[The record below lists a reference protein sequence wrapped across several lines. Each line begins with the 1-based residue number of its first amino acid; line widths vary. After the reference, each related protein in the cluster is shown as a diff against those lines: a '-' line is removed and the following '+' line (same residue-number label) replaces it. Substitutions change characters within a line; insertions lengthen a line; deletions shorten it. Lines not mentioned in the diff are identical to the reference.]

1 MKPKISSLQAELKAL
16 QKQHEK
22 QRSELESFV
31 SAREKSKSSFYTI
44 MRNRLRL
51 QNFPNIMIAL
61 QRALGNEVPKW
72 DPEEGDWQLPII
84 IEQFHHDKVTPYLP
98 VKRYFV
104 DGPFVQHQAGLNQSG
119 ASSFP

>member
-31 SAREKSKSSFYTI
+31 SARRKIKIEVLNYYAQSTAFAEFFQYYDCTTT
-44 MRNRLRL
+44 
-51 QNFPNIMIAL
+51 IAL

-72 DPEEGDWQLPII
+72 DPEEDDWQLPII
-84 IEQFHHDKVTPYLP
+84 IEQFHHDKVCPL
-98 VKRYFV
+98 F
-104 DGPFVQHQAGLNQSG
+104 
-119 ASSFP
+119 ASEKILC